1 MICNSHASQPPSAD
15 GGAAQ
20 ADGSFYVSE
29 AEAALDGAPSI
40 GIPGFASTLNSPES
54 SSYNIS
60 FTQHYLPNKN
70 TNDGLRPPMDY
81 TQCATNIYPNY
92 ADSSY
97 PPSSFSSNSNS
108 PRIVEQCATFS

>member
-1 MICNSHASQPPSAD
+1 MCNSHASQPLSAD
-15 GGAAQ
+15 GGV
-20 ADGSFYVSE
+20 YVSE
-29 AEAALDGAPSI
+29 TDAALDDAPSAD
-40 GIPGFASTLNSPES
+40 FASTLNSPES
-54 SSYNIS
+54 SYNIS
-60 FTQHYLPNKN
+60 FTQNYLHNKN

-97 PPSSFSSNSNS
+97 PPSSFSSTSNS